1 MKWLYH
7 LHQYNF
13 VLRSAIK
20 KDKKVIKNKFLGFQN
35 IVSARKTHV
44 IAILIIME
52 SYSHLESFQVK
63 LNSFHYAPKTLQ
75 RV

>member
-7 LHQYNF
+7 LHQYNC
-13 VLRSAIK
+13 VLISAIK
-20 KDKKVIKNKFLGFQN
+20 KDKRVTKNKFLDFQN
-35 IVSARKTHV
+35 IVSAHKTHV
-44 IAILIIME
+44 IAILIITE
-52 SYSHLESFQVK
+52 SCSHLESFQVK